1 MAKIIF
7 IIGGPGC
14 GKGTQCEKI
23 VNDFGFE
30 HLSSGDL
37 LRAEVASGS
46 EAGKALQETMA
57 SGQLVSNETVL
68 GLMKNKIESSP
79 NAKGFL
85 IDGYPR
91 TVDQGLSFEE
101 KVGAPTAVIY
111 FEADEETLVARL
123 LHRAQTSGRADDNE
137 VTIRSR
143 LAVFSEQ
150 TVPVINHYKSKNI
163 VHQLN
168 SLRSIDEIYLE
179 VPNVGR
185 FSSRWLWWPVPS
197 SCRPTF

>member
-168 SLRSIDEIYLE
+168 SLRSIDEIYGDVKNIIENL
-179 VPNVGR
+179 
-185 FSSRWLWWPVPS
+185 
-197 SCRPTF
+197 